1 MVLVSLFDPDE
12 VLDQLEANGAD
23 IILGVPTMVVALL
36 EAQEARP
43 RDLSALKLVSCG
55 GSMVA
60 PELVRRV
67 QNLRG
72 LNFRRY
78 MARPSIVR

>member
-1 MVLVSLFDPDE
+1 M
-12 VLDQLEANGAD
+12 
-23 IILGVPTMVVALL
+23 VALL
-36 EAQEARP
+36 DEQEMRP

-67 QNLRG
+67 QNLMG
-72 LNFRRY
+72 AGFSTLY
-78 MARPSIVR
+78 GQTEQCPVITQHHLSDSIDFLYE